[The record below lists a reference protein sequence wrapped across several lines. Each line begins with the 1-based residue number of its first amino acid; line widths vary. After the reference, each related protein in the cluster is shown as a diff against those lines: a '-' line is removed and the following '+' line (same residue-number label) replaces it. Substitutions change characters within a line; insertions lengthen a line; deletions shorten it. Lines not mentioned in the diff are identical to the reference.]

1 MFVNRNGLSGPNY
14 ATEEGRSEDS
24 IYNPSTLIY
33 SVEVVAVVLT
43 TIIGI
48 LVNALLGEGGLVTNS
63 NRSNWKQQQGSSAAA
78 VLQHTSKIRVTSK
91 LQQIFSLNMNLK
103 FDSILKF
110 TYRIGCW
117 FPQLTS
123 MLSQTQT
130 LRIKKALS
138 VWKVVF

>member
-63 NRSNWKQQQGSSAAA
+63 NRSNWKQQLVKVA
-78 VLQHTSKIRVTSK
+78 VLQRHCSTVQK
-91 LQQIFSLNMNLK
+91 
-103 FDSILKF
+103 SI
-110 TYRIGCW
+110 
-117 FPQLTS
+117 
-123 MLSQTQT
+123 
-130 LRIKKALS
+130 
-138 VWKVVF
+138 